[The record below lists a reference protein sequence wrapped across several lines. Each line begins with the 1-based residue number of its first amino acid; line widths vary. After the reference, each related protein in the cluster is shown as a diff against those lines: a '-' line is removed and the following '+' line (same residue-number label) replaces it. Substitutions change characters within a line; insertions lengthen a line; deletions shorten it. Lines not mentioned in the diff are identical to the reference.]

1 MAVEKARGCGYRKVG
16 GLYLVTEG
24 MGEPCERLPI
34 PIMPCTCCGSRI
46 KQSRGWQWV
55 DIAWILSGARSCDG
69 KPDHCP
75 HCPVCTP
82 RLFADAKPM
91 GKAGLL
97 WIGGKFYKDP
107 NAWMHEAQRMGV
119 SRRIH
124 TIPKG
129 FELGKTWTFV
139 AHPEAIPAKNKGKEG
154 QPAIFHV
161 FKTQKLELI
170 VTEKMK
176 SEKWVKDF
184 VKKGVTLV
192 EVPEDDPDH
201 APVAKERKSKRQRSL
216 DKLARKARKEAEENQ
231 PSLVD

>member
-1 MAVEKARGCGYRKVG
+1 MRRNGWASPG
-16 GLYLVTEG
+16 GST
-24 MGEPCERLPI
+24 
-34 PIMPCTCCGSRI
+34 
-46 KQSRGWQWV
+46 
-55 DIAWILSGARSCDG
+55 RS
-69 KPDHCP
+69 
-75 HCPVCTP
+75 P
-82 RLFADAKPM
+82 R
-91 GKAGLL
+91 
-97 WIGGKFYKDP
+97 
-107 NAWMHEAQRMGV
+107 V
-119 SRRIH
+119 SSWGR
-124 TIPKG
+124 PG
-129 FELGKTWTFV
+129 
-139 AHPEAIPAKNKGKEG
+139 PSKNKGKEG